1 MEGVHGVQ
9 KEDGVV
15 GEDLGEGPEGVLLAV
30 PQGHEGLDQAVG
42 VGAGGGKAQ
51 EVGEAHGARAV
62 RPPMRLARV
71 ALSPPLAGAR
81 RRPNSRTTASPAAS
95 RTRLALVAM
104 RVS

>member
-62 RPPMRLARV
+62 RPPDEARPGG
-71 ALSPPLAGAR
+71 ALPALGGGA
-81 RRPNSRTTASPAAS
+81 AEAELQDHGLPAAS